1 MAGDKEARDKEISRK
16 LAETNRRSSNGSGK
30 LTPW

>member
-1 MAGDKEARDKEISRK
+1 MMGDKETRDQEISRK

-30 LTPW
+30 